1 MAVSVSRALG
11 YSLGMA
17 FRDLVPDEHLIK
29 LPKNFSH
36 SSYLE
41 LQETIPH

>member
-17 FRDLVPDEHLIK
+17 FRGVARDEHVIK
-29 LPKNFSH
+29 LPQNFSH

>member
-1 MAVSVSRALG
+1 VAVSVSRALG

-17 FRDLVPDEHLIK
+17 FRGLARDEHLIK
-29 LPKNFSH
+29 LPQNFSH
-36 SSYLE
+36 STYPQ